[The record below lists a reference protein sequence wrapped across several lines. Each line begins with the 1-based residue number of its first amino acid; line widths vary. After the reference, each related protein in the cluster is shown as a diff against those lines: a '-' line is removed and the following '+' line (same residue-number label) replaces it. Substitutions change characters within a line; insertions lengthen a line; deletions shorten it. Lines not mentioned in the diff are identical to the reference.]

1 MHMFPAI
8 PWLEDWRRNGVDPL
22 SQRNYVKAELER
34 VIALGNAPV
43 MSMVLTAPF
52 AEQTQLALS
61 ILSNG
66 EVSTKFF
73 FRLVPGA
80 NPPIQ
85 DPQGRVL
92 PTEKQGRTLVAKVGT
107 KGGQIQQAH
116 KQPDAVT
123 SEFSA
128 SALQRAASLGRD
140 IYQYVELTHDK
151 VTEVPFA
158 KASILLNQYGYQIRQ
173 PRYHARGTPRQID
186 FWLVEEIP
194 PAFVNNDG
202 TVRDPKATAPQ
213 HNNPKRA
220 A

>member
-1 MHMFPAI
+1 MHTFPAI

-34 VIALGNAPV
+34 IIAAGAPV
-43 MSMVLTAPF
+43 MSMVLTAPLS
-52 AEQTQLALS
+52 EQTQLALS

-66 EVSTKFF
+66 EVPCRFW
-73 FRLVPGA
+73 FRLVPKA
-80 NPPIQ
+80 SPPIQ

-92 PTEKQGRTLVAKVGT
+92 PEEKQGRVLVAKVGT
-107 KGGQIQQAH
+107 KGGQIQQSH

-128 SALQRAASLGRD
+128 SSLQRAAAMNRD

-158 KASILLNQYGYQIRQ
+158 KASVLLNQYGYQIRQ
-173 PRYHARGTPRQID
+173 PRYHGRGTPRQID
-186 FWLVEEIP
+186 FWLVEEV
-194 PAFVNNDG
+194 PAPFVNNDG
-202 TVRDPKATAPQ
+202 TVREPSKSAQ
-213 HNNPKRA
+213 NQNPKRA